1 MQHPRVDSSSGLLD
15 FPRDAPN
22 LRRSLRCPASRPGGR
37 DSARRPARSD
47 RDRGRRS
54 GFGGSSSGQRR
65 RDLQRSPVQLT
76 ERHRRSDP
84 LPRPSGARVFRT
96 DEEGKPEPGGVAMGK
111 RSWIRTVSLYLI
123 LEVGSLLGVPMRP
136 EDIEQL
142 TRQLN
147 DAVSTEVDERQ
158 QDPSGDPPRRK
169 RLRRIS

>member
-1 MQHPRVDSSSGLLD
+1 
-15 FPRDAPN
+15 
-22 LRRSLRCPASRPGGR
+22 
-37 DSARRPARSD
+37 
-47 RDRGRRS
+47 
-54 GFGGSSSGQRR
+54 
-65 RDLQRSPVQLT
+65 
-76 ERHRRSDP
+76 
-84 LPRPSGARVFRT
+84 
-96 DEEGKPEPGGVAMGK
+96 MGK